1 MGCTI
6 ETCARQRID
15 VLRDPCVSHRM
26 VKKAAPRKPET
37 KPNADEGRTL
47 IQVRVPAD
55 LLAAIDAEAERLSK
69 AREGEPVSRSEA
81 VRILVRRGLAAS
93 QK

>member
-1 MGCTI
+1 M
-6 ETCARQRID
+6 A
-15 VLRDPCVSHRM
+15 
-26 VKKAAPRKPET
+26 KKAAPRKPEP
-37 KPNADEGRTL
+37 KPNTEEGRTL

-55 LLAAIDAEAERLSK
+55 LLEAIDTEAARLSK

-93 QK
+93 HK

>member
-1 MGCTI
+1 LATRHLESI
-6 ETCARQRID
+6 VRQQE
-15 VLRDPCVSHRM
+15 VVWTLAS
-26 VKKAAPRKPET
+26 T
-37 KPNADEGRTL
+37 DEGRTL

-55 LLAAIDAEAERLSK
+55 LLEAIDAEAERLSK

-93 QK
+93 PK

>member
-1 MGCTI
+1 M
-6 ETCARQRID
+6 A
-15 VLRDPCVSHRM
+15 
-26 VKKAAPRKPET
+26 KKAAPRKPEPKSST
-37 KPNADEGRTL
+37 DEARTL

-55 LLAAIDAEAERLSK
+55 LLEAIDAEAKRLSM

>member
-1 MGCTI
+1 M
-6 ETCARQRID
+6 A
-15 VLRDPCVSHRM
+15 
-26 VKKAAPRKPET
+26 KKAASKKVGT
-37 KPNADEGRTL
+37 KADADEGRTL

-55 LLAAIDAEAERLSK
+55 LLEAIDAEAERLSK

-93 QK
+93 PK

>member
-1 MGCTI
+1 M
-6 ETCARQRID
+6 A
-15 VLRDPCVSHRM
+15 
-26 VKKAAPRKPET
+26 KKAATKKPEP
-37 KPNADEGRTL
+37 KVNADDARTL

-55 LLAAIDAEAERLSK
+55 LLEAIDAEAERLSK

-81 VRILVRRGLAAS
+81 VRILVRRGLTAS

>member
-1 MGCTI
+1 M
-6 ETCARQRID
+6 A
-15 VLRDPCVSHRM
+15 
-26 VKKAAPRKPET
+26 KKAAPRKPEP

-55 LLAAIDAEAERLSK
+55 LLEAIDAEAERLSK

>member
-1 MGCTI
+1 M
-6 ETCARQRID
+6 A
-15 VLRDPCVSHRM
+15 
-26 VKKAAPRKPET
+26 KKAVPRKPEPKSST
-37 KPNADEGRTL
+37 EEGRTL

-55 LLAAIDAEAERLSK
+55 LLEAIDAESERLSK

>member
-1 MGCTI
+1 
-6 ETCARQRID
+6 
-15 VLRDPCVSHRM
+15 M
-26 VKKAAPRKPET
+26 VKKAVPKRLEP

-47 IQVRVPAD
+47 IQVRVPAE
-55 LLAAIDAEAERLSK
+55 LLEAIDAEAARLSK

>member
-1 MGCTI
+1 M
-6 ETCARQRID
+6 A
-15 VLRDPCVSHRM
+15 
-26 VKKAAPRKPET
+26 KKAASKKVGT
-37 KPNADEGRTL
+37 KADADEGRTL

-55 LLAAIDAEAERLSK
+55 LLGAIDAEAERLSK

>member
-1 MGCTI
+1 M
-6 ETCARQRID
+6 A
-15 VLRDPCVSHRM
+15 
-26 VKKAAPRKPET
+26 KKTAPRKPEP
-37 KPNADEGRTL
+37 KPSTEEGRTL

-55 LLAAIDAEAERLSK
+55 LLEAIDAEAERLSK
-69 AREGEPVSRSEA
+69 AREGEAVSRSEA

>member
-1 MGCTI
+1 
-6 ETCARQRID
+6 
-15 VLRDPCVSHRM
+15 M
-26 VKKAAPRKPET
+26 VKKAATKKPEP
-37 KPNADEGRTL
+37 KPNSEEGRTL

-55 LLAAIDAEAERLSK
+55 LLEAIDAEADRLSK

-81 VRILVRRGLAAS
+81 VRILVRRGLSAS